1 MWNQNNYDRMVS
13 TTKWISNRIQSTG
26 AIILELLA
34 SGSVNIDEYF
44 PTLGDYLTIFTEPEA
59 DNCLILQRET
69 YINLLKFLEPLV

>member
-13 TTKWISNRIQSTG
+13 TTKWISNRIQSTR

-59 DNCLILQRET
+59 DNCLIPQRET

>member
-13 TTKWISNRIQSTG
+13 TTKWISNRIQSTR
-26 AIILELLA
+26 AIVLELLA

-44 PTLGDYLTIFTEPEA
+44 PTPGDYLTIFTEPEA

>member
-26 AIILELLA
+26 AIVLELLA

>member
-13 TTKWISNRIQSTG
+13 KTKWISKRIQSTR

-44 PTLGDYLTIFTEPEA
+44 PTLGDYLTIFTEPVA